1 MRSGPLATLIAHLL
15 FPAQNYLILKKR
27 INYQEIYISEHKT
40 FRYIIA
46 SAR

>member
-1 MRSGPLATLIAHLL
+1 MRSGPLATLIVHLL
-15 FPAQNYLILKKR
+15 FPAQNNLILKR
-27 INYQEIYISEHKT
+27 INYQEMYISEHKT